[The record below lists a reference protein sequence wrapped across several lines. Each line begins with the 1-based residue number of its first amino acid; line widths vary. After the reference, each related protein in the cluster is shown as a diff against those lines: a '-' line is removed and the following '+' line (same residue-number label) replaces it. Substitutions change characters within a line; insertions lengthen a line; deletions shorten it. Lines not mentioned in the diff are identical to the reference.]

1 MKNLS
6 ALFTT
11 ALRILYTLMVAMAA
25 VFGEYVLIKG
35 LRNDIIFVF
44 GSKVLQAAACVL
56 IVPIYLLTCYA
67 LAKKYPIKS
76 TPLNI
81 LCWVFALVAAPLS
94 VLFKL
99 I

>member
-1 MKNLS
+1 MKKLS
-6 ALFTT
+6 AFFTT

-44 GSKVLQAAACVL
+44 GSKVLQVA
-56 IVPIYLLTCYA
+56 A

-81 LCWVFALVAAPLS
+81 LCWVFALVIAPLF